1 MAAKV
6 LKSGSRPLI
15 VLVGQTA
22 SGKTAAAIDI
32 AKKYNGEIICADSRT
47 IYKYMDIG
55 TAKPTKEE
63 RKIVR
68 HHLLDLIEPDQ
79 TYSASDFKHEA
90 LKCLE
95 DIYSRNK
102 LPIVTGGTGLYI
114 DSLVYDFDFG
124 RVPDIKYRRW
134 LEEQQIE
141 SLQKQVESLGLNH
154 SDINFKN
161 KRHLIR
167 AAENGGL
174 VRTKKPLNKNT
185 LFLGMKRDKEDL
197 RRRIKERNKIMINM
211 GLEQEVRHLVK
222 KYGWEAPGL
231 KSIAYKEWKDYFA
244 GKDNIQD
251 VEQNM
256 FKDNWQYA
264 RRQKMWFKRD
274 TNIHWFTSVET
285 LIRQVDQ
292 FLIQY

>member
-6 LKSGSRPLI
+6 LGSAPRPLI

-22 SGKTAAAIDI
+22 SGKTGAAIDI
-32 AKKYNGEIICADSRT
+32 AKKHDGEIICADSRT
-47 IYKYMDIG
+47 IYKYMNIG

-68 HHLLDLIEPDQ
+68 HHLLDLIEPSQ
-79 TYSASDFKHEA
+79 TYSASDFKKEA
-90 LKCLE
+90 LKCME
-95 DIYSRNK
+95 NIYSRGR

-114 DSLVYDFDFG
+114 NSLVYDFDFG
-124 RVPDIKYRRW
+124 KVPDAEYRRH
-134 LEEQQIE
+134 LEQKDLE
-141 SLQKQVESLGLNH
+141 SLQQKVKGLGLER

-161 KRHLIR
+161 RRHLIR
-167 AAENGGL
+167 AIENGGL
-174 VRTKKPLNKNT
+174 VRTKKSLSKDT
-185 LFLGMKRDKEDL
+185 LILGLKRPKEVL
-197 RRRIKERNKIMINM
+197 RRRIKERNESMIQM
-211 GLEQEVRHLVK
+211 GLEEEVRCLAE
-222 KYGWEAPGL
+222 KYGWGAPGL
-231 KSIAYKEWKDYFA
+231 KAIAYKEWENYFA
-244 GKDNIQD
+244 GIDNIQA
-251 VEQNM
+251 VKQNM

-274 TNIHWFTSVET
+274 VNIHWVTSVET